1 MSIPTTK
8 QIVIQG
14 TNTRYQMK
22 KVSGIRNKEPKARI
36 NMNEVDEMLF
46 TPETQISALQDLSNN
61 VIEVLPIYLKEIT
74 TKLHGYRAQDTLKN
88 RLDESTFITVSQ
100 TVKLLNSCHLTCFYC
115 KCFTN
120 VLYKNV
126 RDMTQWSLDRMDN
139 NLGHAYTNVVIS
151 CLQCNLQKKR
161 LSTNAFT
168 MTKQMVL
175 TKVE

>member
-22 KVSGIRNKEPKARI
+22 KVSGMRNKDPKSRI
-36 NMNEVDEMLF
+36 NMNSLDDMLF
-46 TPETQISALQDLSNN
+46 TSENQINALRDLSNN
-61 VIEVLPIYLKEIT
+61 NTDVSPIYLKEIT
-74 TKLHGYRAQDTLKN
+74 NKLHGYRSQDILKN
-88 RLDESTFITVSQ
+88 RLDESTFITISQ
-100 TVKLLNSCHLTCFYC
+100 TVELLNSCRLSCFYC

-126 RDMTQWSLDRMDN
+126 RDMSQWSLDRIDN
-139 NLGHAYTNVVIS
+139 NIGHTYTNVVIS

-161 LSTNAFT
+161 ISMNAFT